1 MGSNIDAM
9 ITAGLRPLAPFDA
22 ATRYSNLQDMALQR
36 QAMQQRAA
44 YEGQLAQLANMR
56 MQGMQREQADDQ
68 AVQDALGKTNGDLGQ
83 ALPQLAGR
91 IGGDRFNDLT
101 QKWLGQQREKLQNT
115 KDQNAIQDTY
125 HEGMGAL
132 ANGIKHAGY
141 TPASFDAATNLAIGL
156 HPEMRGLLQPY
167 IDKAH
172 QDPSSIQGMAD
183 QWIAETAQGRAGEE
197 EVRRQAQE
205 ARVRGLYP
213 STLSKAESEATEA
226 QQKVEGTTPLTRAQQ
241 MQFAIDQNR
250 DLETQWYHRKLIEQG
265 DQRLNQGGEG
275 DDGETPNSRATTRR
289 LQMKQLDGLIDQEA
303 DLHKLRLLLGNA
315 IGTGAIYVDQKG
327 KSGPLSTEENVKQAQ
342 LQEMR
347 VRLQEATDEVN
358 GVIARKNALGQQLG
372 IEPRVSTE
380 QARGAV
386 NRGARPQ
393 ASPQAAPGAQAS
405 PRQGGG
411 KQLDRATGEQ
421 LLREAG
427 ATDPT
432 RATPQQKA
440 RARALAQ
447 QRGYQF

>member
-1 MGSNIDAM
+1 MGSNVDAL
-9 ITAGLRPLAPFDA
+9 IAAGIRPPQVEDPMQA
-22 ATRYSNLQDMALQR
+22 AMK
-36 QAMQQRAA
+36 AMQMRDYQQRAA
-44 YEGQLAQLANMR
+44 YQGQLAQLANMR

-141 TPASFDAATNLAIGL
+141 TPESFDAATNLAIGL
-156 HPEMRGLLQPY
+156 HPEMRALLQPY

-172 QDPSSIQGMAD
+172 QDPSTIQGMAD
-183 QWIAETAQGRAGEE
+183 QWIAETAQGRAGED
-197 EVRRQAQE
+197 EVRKQAQE

-213 STLSKAESEATEA
+213 STLAKAESEATEQ
-226 QQKVEGTTPLTRAQQ
+226 QQKVEGTVPMTQYQRQEQ
-241 MQFAIDQNR
+241 AIQNNR

-265 DQRLNQGGEG
+265 DRRLDQGGA

-327 KSGPLSTEENVKQAQ
+327 KSGPLSTDENVKQAQ

-372 IEPRVSTE
+372 IQPRVSTE
-380 QARGAV
+380 QAQGAV

-393 ASPQAAPGAQAS
+393 AQPQAQPQ
-405 PRQGGG
+405 QGGQAG
-411 KQLDRATGEQ
+411 PKTLDRATAARILQ
-421 LLREAG
+421 EAG
-427 ATDPT
+427 GNKT
-432 RATPQQKA
+432 
-440 RARALAQ
+440 RARALAA
-447 QRGYQF
+447 QRGYTF